1 MIASTAVNTASADS
15 DGRLYTRDP
24 AGRSAFLI
32 ACLEGNAAAK
42 DDLLKRGLILDIH
55 EAAAAGVN
63 ARIEEILAL
72 NQGSVNHRD
81 LQDATPLH
89 YAAAC
94 GQVAVANTLLVKGA
108 DLGVKAPRLGDATPA
123 HFAAGFADHTTALQM
138 LSTLVGNGA
147 PAGAVTADGESPLHI
162 AAQHGHVEAV
172 RLLIRRGAD
181 PAART
186 KEGKT
191 PLELATGDTAGVLE
205 SASTIVRDCETGR
218 YRGVKRDDTCG
229 LPQCW
234 INEFVIASHFD
245 FDKVKRMYGQCS
257 DLLLTRSTWDEIG
270 VEAAAHM
277 GREDMAGFFIDKGSP
292 VSLSTACMLGMEE
305 EAKRL
310 LVEDPNRVHERGA
323 HDFPVLWYTAFG
335 KERAELLQLL
345 LASGADVHAGMM
357 GNSIMQLAEKK
368 KYNRLMEILRAHGA

>member
-1 MIASTAVNTASADS
+1 
-15 DGRLYTRDP
+15 
-24 AGRSAFLI
+24 
-32 ACLEGNAAAK
+32 
-42 DDLLKRGLILDIH
+42 
-55 EAAAAGVN
+55 
-63 ARIEEILAL
+63 
-72 NQGSVNHRD
+72 
-81 LQDATPLH
+81 
-89 YAAAC
+89 
-94 GQVAVANTLLVKGA
+94 
-108 DLGVKAPRLGDATPA
+108 
-123 HFAAGFADHTTALQM
+123 M